1 MPAGMPKRHKW
12 ELQQLRM
19 LSQTKLE
26 QSINYK
32 ALKENESKWERKK
45 QKYQEISRKI
55 EELKR

>member
-19 LSQTKLE
+19 LSQRKLE

-32 ALKENESKWERKK
+32 ALKENESKSERKK
-45 QKYQEISRKI
+45 LKYQEISRKI
-55 EELKR
+55 EE

>member
-1 MPAGMPKRHKW
+1 
-12 ELQQLRM
+12 M
-19 LSQTKLE
+19 LSQRKLE